1 MDFLKKLSN
10 KRKIKYG
17 AVLAIFLALVISV
30 VVLFNSVISVLSER
44 FNWFFDMT
52 DEQLYTASDEFVSA
66 MKKING
72 EAELEIIFFDEED
85 TISADHS
92 SVNYEAG
99 LSYVHQTATDLA
111 RKLDNISVSYHSV
124 DDYKFLDEFNG
135 RGKISES
142 NVIIRRTDLS
152 GGESQFEIY
161 NPSAFY
167 VFDEDGSLFAYNG
180 EVTLLE
186 AAVRVSTD
194 DDPPMGRC
202 GLRRAGAAGML
213 RRLSRG

>member
-52 DEQLYTASDEFVSA
+52 DEQLYSASDEFVDA
-66 MKKING
+66 MAKING
-72 EAELEIIFFDEED
+72 NAELEIIFFDEQD

-99 LSYVHQTATDLA
+99 LAYA
-111 RKLDNISVSYHSV
+111 NIRSHI
-124 DDYKFLDEFNG
+124 L
-135 RGKISES
+135 
-142 NVIIRRTDLS
+142 
-152 GGESQFEIY
+152 
-161 NPSAFY
+161 
-167 VFDEDGSLFAYNG
+167 
-180 EVTLLE
+180 
-186 AAVRVSTD
+186 
-194 DDPPMGRC
+194 RC
-202 GLRRAGAAGML
+202 CPC
-213 RRLSRG
+213 SSP